1 MINSHA
7 KTAKF
12 SRTLRPCFFLR
23 HGGANDSRYS
33 TAKRYTPLLAGE
45 VRKVLEGYP
54 EVHVP
59 RVWVRLGTPPFRG
72 VPSVPGCTD
81 GLLNVTVPSITD
93 TTLMNIATSTRACA
107 REGVANGNG

>member
-1 MINSHA
+1 VINSHA

-33 TAKRYTPLLAGE
+33 TAKRHNPLQAGE

-54 EVHVP
+54 EVNVP

-93 TTLMNIATSTRACA
+93 TIRMNIATSTRAYA
-107 REGVANGNG
+107 REGGANGNG